1 MLLKKLVLMKWRK
14 KDINELK
21 RVIKNFN
28 NKLARVKRKSEST
41 GAKVYQ
47 ERLKY
52 KEIKDKILTR
62 EDYVRVIGEIGL
74 FSTRGMEEICKNKH
88 RVEAMRWELEVE
100 KIRIKYINRE
110 RARELRK
117 INKIDITIGGRKVET
132 ASITITKRELSPKR
146 FNFDNMY
153 SRHEFEVFRK
163 TTEKQ
168 AASDYWFNIQ
178 NKYVDNYIKAL
189 VNVFSPSQAKE
200 LIKLINRIPLESMIE
215 LYHKEMLGNIDYI
228 YEPQEQGIKYE
239 YLVDMFKEHIKLIEG
254 NKKGNQQ
261 KD

>member
-1 MLLKKLVLMKWRK
+1 MLLKKLVLMKWRQN
-14 KDINELK
+14 DVNELR
-21 RVIKNFN
+21 RVIRNFN
-28 NKLARVKRKSEST
+28 NKLARVKQKDTE
-41 GAKVYQ
+41 GKVKIYP
-47 ERLKY
+47 ERMRY
-52 KEIKDKILTR
+52 KEVRDKILTR
-62 EDYVRVIGEIGL
+62 EDYNRIIAEIKL
-74 FSTRGMEEICKNKH
+74 FCARGMEDIYKNKH
-88 RVEAMRWELEVE
+88 KVEAMRWELEVE
-100 KIRIKYINRE
+100 KIRIKYINKE

-132 ASITITKRELSPKR
+132 ASITITKRELSPKK
-146 FNFDNMY
+146 FNFENMY
-153 SRHEFEVFRK
+153 SRHEFEAFRK

-200 LIKLINRIPLESMIE
+200 LIKLINRIPLENMIE

-239 YLVDMFKEHIKLIEG
+239 YLVEMFREHIKLIEDDKKEE
-254 NKKGNQQ
+254 NK
-261 KD
+261 